1 MAEYGK
7 AALSNSAQNKADIA
21 KLLSEQI
28 KGLDGK
34 KYKIVSGAIRNTGS
48 GWGPIVDATHQADLN
63 VNSVTND
70 ATAITVDFAGINAK
84 KIIGFVAV
92 PDETY
97 AWRGITFGSSVT
109 KTQAI
114 IYPVRNGRSIG
125 GYISFDGTN
134 WVVATGFTGNISIP
148 ANAFDTATGELLVNH
163 DDMGDSH
170 IMSVTGRDGARPSLG
185 SSNQTSTKIKFY
197 DTAGAV
203 IKTPST
209 DMKVFLSRGAGPRQL
224 NPNTLT
230 ETSGNIWFM
239 GIFEV

>member
-1 MAEYGK
+1 MPSFLDELEK
-7 AALSNSAQNKADIA
+7 DLRSVV
-21 KLLSEQI
+21 

-34 KYKIVSGAIRNTGS
+34 KYKIVSGAIRNTGA
-48 GWGPIVDATHQADLN
+48 GWGPIIDADHQADLN
-63 VNSVTND
+63 VTSVSND
-70 ATAITVDFAGINAK
+70 AAAITVDFSGIGAK

-97 AWRGITFGSSVT
+97 AWRGVTFGSSVT
-109 KTQAI
+109 KTKAV

-125 GYISFDGTN
+125 GYISYDGTN
-134 WVVATGFTGNISIP
+134 WVVATGFTGNIAVA
-148 ANAFDTATGELLVNH
+148 ANAFDTATGELTVTH

-185 SSNQTSTKIKFY
+185 SSNQNSTKIKFY
-197 DTAGAV
+197 DAAGAV

-230 ETSGNIWFM
+230 ETSGNVWFM